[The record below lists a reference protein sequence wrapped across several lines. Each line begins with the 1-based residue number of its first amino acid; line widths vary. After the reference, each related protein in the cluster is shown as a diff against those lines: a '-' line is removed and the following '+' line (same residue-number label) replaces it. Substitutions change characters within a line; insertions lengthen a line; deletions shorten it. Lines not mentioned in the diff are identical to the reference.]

1 MKPLS
6 RWPHA
11 IAVAAHLTLIAGL
24 LWSSRSTLG
33 MMLALLLFL
42 PLPGLL
48 RGNARTHAW
57 VSMLIAFYCAGL
69 LSNAYSSAAGR
80 GLSFGLAAVAAI
92 EFCAV
97 MMYVRFDA
105 RERRAAAG

>member
-11 IAVAAHLTLIAGL
+11 IAVAAHLGLVAGLIA
-24 LWSSRSTLG
+24 SSRSLLG
-33 MMLALLLFL
+33 LLLALLLFL

-48 RGNARTHAW
+48 RGHERTHAAT
-57 VSMLIAFYCAGL
+57 SMLIAFYCAGL
-69 LSNAYSSAAGR
+69 LSNAYVQSEGR
-80 GLSFGLAAVAAI
+80 ALSFVLAAVAAV

-97 MMYVRFDA
+97 MMYVRWRA
-105 RERRAAAG
+105 HERRAAA